1 MSNRP
6 MHMIQEGCDAGIL
19 PGKIT
24 DESVIARPAG
34 KITLCL
40 AASPSLIKSRR
51 QVKQLSYLKS
61 WPWLSLSGDQF
72 WSSKQVKLFARGR
85 AEQTLHISPV
95 LISEGLPSV
104 CEAVRAGL
112 GVAVLPDWMIRED
125 LLSGRL
131 ERVLPQWRP
140 KELPVHMI
148 YAGARLLPTRVRAF
162 VCAFSCLIN
171 CAVGGFVQMLK
182 LGHSHSSGGKA

>member
-72 WSSKQVKLFARGR
+72 
-85 AEQTLHISPV
+85 
-95 LISEGLPSV
+95 
-104 CEAVRAGL
+104 
-112 GVAVLPDWMIRED
+112 
-125 LLSGRL
+125 
-131 ERVLPQWRP
+131 
-140 KELPVHMI
+140 
-148 YAGARLLPTRVRAF
+148 
-162 VCAFSCLIN
+162 
-171 CAVGGFVQMLK
+171 
-182 LGHSHSSGGKA
+182 